1 MFCFIAFYDDVAWD
15 WLNLCTTE
23 IRIVANNCLP
33 FGIKVFIKG
42 KSYVV
47 GDRMNSRYGCDHF
60 DILMPDYDSA
70 IRFGRQKEVVHQHEY
85 GDEEQQREISGSYY
99 NP

>member
-1 MFCFIAFYDDVAWD
+1 MKK
-15 WLNLCTTE
+15 
-23 IRIVANNCLP
+23 R
-33 FGIKVFIKG
+33 G
-42 KSYVV
+42 
-47 GDRMNSRYGCDHF
+47 NSRYGCDHF

-70 IRFGRQKEVVHQHEY
+70 IRFGRQKEAVYQHEY